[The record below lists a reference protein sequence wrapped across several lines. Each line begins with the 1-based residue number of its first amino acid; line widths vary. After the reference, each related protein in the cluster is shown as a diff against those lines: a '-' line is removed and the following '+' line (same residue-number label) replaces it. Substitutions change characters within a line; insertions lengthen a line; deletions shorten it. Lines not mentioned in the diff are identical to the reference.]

1 MSATGPARTG
11 KPWIWM
17 ASMPLANFL
26 RWPMDAHRHQWSRT
40 TCFADPA

>member
-1 MSATGPARTG
+1 MNSTGPARPE

-17 ASMPLANFL
+17 ASMPVANFL
-26 RWPMDAHRHQWSRT
+26 RWPRMRTVTKWSRT